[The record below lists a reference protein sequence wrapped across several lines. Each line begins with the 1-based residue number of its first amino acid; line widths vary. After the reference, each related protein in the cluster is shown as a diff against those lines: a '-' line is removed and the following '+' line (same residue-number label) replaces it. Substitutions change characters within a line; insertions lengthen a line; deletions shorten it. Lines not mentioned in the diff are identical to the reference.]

1 MNNLP
6 NTLEILILGNFF
18 DSKLDY
24 LPSSLKILGFG
35 EKFNCSLNNLPN
47 SIEQL
52 IIGSKLVNKIEI
64 FPPKLKKITFNN
76 DYDYDLTNLDLNV
89 ELNLSYNC
97 SNIKIPNGLK
107 KLQLNDI
114 FFMSTKK

>member
-18 DSKLDY
+18 DSTLDY
-24 LPSSLKILGFG
+24 LPNSLKILGFG

-47 SIEQL
+47 SMEEL

-64 FPPKLKKITFNN
+64 LITGYKKFNVKPM
-76 DYDYDLTNLDLNV
+76 LLI
-89 ELNLSYNC
+89 S
-97 SNIKIPNGLK
+97 
-107 KLQLNDI
+107 I
-114 FFMSTKK
+114 FNHFI